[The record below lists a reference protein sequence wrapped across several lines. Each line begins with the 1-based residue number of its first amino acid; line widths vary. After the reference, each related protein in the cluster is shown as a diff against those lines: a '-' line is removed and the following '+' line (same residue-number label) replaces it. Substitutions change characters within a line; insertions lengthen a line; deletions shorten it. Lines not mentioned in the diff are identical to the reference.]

1 MCLIESGCVCGGGG
15 GGVMADTGNLK
26 SRILVIFSCLDQE
39 LMCNRI
45 ELKVALFLKITIV
58 YILWREAV
66 SLVPILKC

>member
-1 MCLIESGCVCGGGG
+1 MCLIESGC

-26 SRILVIFSCLDQE
+26 SRILVIYSCLDQE
-39 LMCNRI
+39 LMCNRF

-58 YILWREAV
+58 NILWREAV